1 MRFIPLELEQL
12 KSIDPASVDRDTLT
26 DITQVE
32 IDRNK
37 PHLEQV
43 ADFLRQIR
51 NPYLYRCGK
60 VVVQVAYKE
69 GTTLTIEDQLEHL
82 IREKHYAES
91 VKY

>member
-1 MRFIPLELEQL
+1 MKFIPLKLEQL
-12 KSIDPASVDRDTLT
+12 KSIDPASVDRDSLT

-43 ADFLRQIR
+43 LDFLTQIK
-51 NPYLYRCGK
+51 NPYLYRCGN
-60 VVVQVAYKE
+60 VVVRIAYKE

-82 IREKHYAES
+82 IREKHYSES
-91 VKY
+91 VKC